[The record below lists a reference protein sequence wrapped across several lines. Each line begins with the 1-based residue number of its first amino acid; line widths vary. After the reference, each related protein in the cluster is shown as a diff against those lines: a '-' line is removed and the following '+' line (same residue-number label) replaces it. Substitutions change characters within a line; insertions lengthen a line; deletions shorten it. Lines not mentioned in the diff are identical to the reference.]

1 MSRCRSHHLHG
12 RQRKKGINVNFTREP
27 LIETVITSKDGY
39 KLALRNSKGGG
50 QEEFF
55 VDAIEVI
62 SFGNTSFYRS
72 MEKPKSF
79 LVPVSDYEILEARE
93 TRMVLK
99 SASVDRGI
107 KIGGGRE
114 TAMKA
119 SREEKDG
126 ETASKSEADETTK
139 EPKVDKRRERRRT
152 RKRRTKDDTEL
163 EQETADE
170 ASSAEPVKQSEKPTL
185 IPPPSTL
192 ISETISRYKE
202 IVIHE
207 PEKED
212 EHSVKKEEECF
223 EEPSEDSSDKKLEAQ
238 AQKAAAND
246 EEIPF

>member
-1 MSRCRSHHLHG
+1 M
-12 RQRKKGINVNFTREP
+12 NFTREP

-72 MEKPKSF
+72 LEKPKSF
-79 LVPVSDYEILEARE
+79 LVPVSDYEIIEVRE

-107 KIGGGRE
+107 KIAGGRE
-114 TAMKA
+114 TAMKP
-119 SREEKDG
+119 SREEKV
-126 ETASKSEADETTK
+126 EEPAPIKEVEAAVE
-139 EPKVDKRRERRRT
+139 EQKVEKRRERRRT
-152 RKRRTKDDTEL
+152 RKRRGKGEHH
-163 EQETADE
+163 EEREGE
-170 ASSAEPVKQSEKPTL
+170 AEVEEPPQKAEKKEVVAKSVEKPSL

-207 PEKED
+207 PKEEEREEKKTAP
-212 EHSVKKEEECF
+212 KKEEEFF
-223 EEPSEDSSDKKLEAQ
+223 EEPSEDSSAVKQEAQ
-238 AQKAAAND
+238 PREPVEDD
-246 EEIPF
+246 EEVPF